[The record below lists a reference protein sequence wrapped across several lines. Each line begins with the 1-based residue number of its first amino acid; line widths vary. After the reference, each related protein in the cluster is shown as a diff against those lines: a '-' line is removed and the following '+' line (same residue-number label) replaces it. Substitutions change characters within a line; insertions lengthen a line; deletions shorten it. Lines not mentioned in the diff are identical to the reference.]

1 MNKPNTNSSIRVF
14 LSAVA
19 FFLAILSLMAYAFI
33 GITQDSRRANATS
46 NVLVTP
52 TSSTA
57 IYVSPLPQNDGIYK
71 ICDKSNLIYE
81 LFSTK
86 KNEYGAVASAMQV
99 DFNSAKCQ
107 NSSNLTLKYVAPLPQ
122 KDGVYKFCDENNL
135 VYELFSTKKNE
146 YGAVTSAI
154 QVQFNF
160 PGCQNSLVTAGLTQ
174 NP

>member
-1 MNKPNTNSSIRVF
+1 MNKPNTNSSIEVLF
-14 LSAVA
+14 AIK
-19 FFLAILSLMAYAFI
+19 FFLVILSLMIYAFI
-33 GITQDSRRANATS
+33 GITHSKANATS

-52 TSSTA
+52 TSSSAT
-57 IYVSPLPQNDGIYK
+57 YVAPIPKNDGIYK

-99 DFNSAKCQ
+99 QFNSSKCQ

-122 KDGVYKFCDENNL
+122 KDGVYKICDENNL

-146 YGAVTSAI
+146 YGAVTSSL
-154 QVQFNF
+154 QVQFESSQC
-160 PGCQNSLVTAGLTQ
+160 PNSPVATGLTP